1 MNTQNDIENELR
13 PKMPLILHR
22 LSDHE
27 IRAVIE
33 YSTERAATSAVACF
47 HKWLLQQFQDE
58 VERRS
63 EPGREPGGLVTPNL
77 DLQSFSEFLLGSWC
91 FTQSALSPGL
101 AKFADTVHQ
110 FSVAHAASLLSD
122 AHEAMG
128 GRTDE

>member
-1 MNTQNDIENELR
+1 MNTQDIETELR

-33 YSTERAATSAVACF
+33 YSNERAATSAVACF

-58 VERRS
+58 VERRA

-101 AKFADTVHQ
+101 AKFADEVHKYT
-110 FSVAHAASLLSD
+110 VAHAASLLSES
-122 AHEAMG
+122 HEALG
-128 GRTDE
+128 GKRTDE

>member
-1 MNTQNDIENELR
+1 MSTQDIENEMR

-27 IRAVIE
+27 LQAVVAH
-33 YSTERAATSAVACF
+33 SSERAATSAVACF
-47 HKWLLQQFQDE
+47 HKWLLQQFQNEID
-58 VERRS
+58 RRS
-63 EPGREPGGLVTPNL
+63 EPGLEPGGLVTPNL

-101 AKFADTVHQ
+101 AKFADEVHKYT
-110 FSVAHAASLLSD
+110 VAHAASLLSD
-122 AHEAMG
+122 AHEALG